1 MNMQQVVKCVFGG
14 LLAGC
19 LLFAGCGRESKQLQ
33 AENEALRVEVAALK
47 AQAAETDA
55 ARQAESK
62 RSQNDA
68 ADTARLRGEVTQ
80 LRAAAKDAEK
90 LRGENQQL
98 RNENQTLRGAANA
111 TASQPAQPQ
120 PQQQATAFPRE
131 SWTFAGYGSPEAAL
145 VSAIWSMQQGNPKQY
160 FESLTP
166 EEQLRMTK
174 VWEGKSPEEIA
185 AKHVSDTS
193 KITGMKVLT
202 SQEVAPG
209 QTILS
214 VQIDGVDR
222 TERVNMQRVG
232 NEWKFGGFIREPKQ

>member
-1 MNMQQVVKCVFGG
+1 V
-14 LLAGC
+14 
-19 LLFAGCGRESKQLQ
+19 
-33 AENEALRVEVAALK
+33 
-47 AQAAETDA
+47 
-55 ARQAESK
+55 
-62 RSQNDA
+62 
-68 ADTARLRGEVTQ
+68 ARLRGEVTQ
-80 LRAAAKDAEK
+80 LRTAAKDAEK
-90 LRGENQQL
+90 LRAENQQL
-98 RNENQTLRGAANA
+98 RNENQTLRGAASA
-111 TASQPAQPQ
+111 TAPPVQPQ

-131 SWTFAGYGSPEAAL
+131 SWTFAGYGSPESAL

-185 AKHVSDTS
+185 AKHVSDTA
-193 KITGMKVLT
+193 KITGMKILT

-222 TERVNMQRVG
+222 TERVNMQRIG
-232 NEWKFGGFIREPKQ
+232 NDWKFGGFIRDPKQ